1 MADTVRCDQDF
12 IRREQQV
19 GSLGYADR
27 GTYRRYVRQEWKVAT
42 GKLVTCASHA
52 LTKFLAPTK
61 S

>member
-1 MADTVRCDQDF
+1 MADTVRCDQDC

-42 GKLVTCASHA
+42 GKLVRCASRGFTETLA
-52 LTKFLAPTK
+52 LTK